1 MAKSHQSV
9 TMVEL
14 FYDLIFAYA
23 VGRMAQTLAVPVHG
37 MIAPQVLVEFLLML
51 LVFWTIWTFQTVL
64 IDRFSHH
71 EVTHNLFTLFN
82 MFWVIVL
89 STAINPDFA
98 KTKWPFQL
106 SAAILFL
113 SLASQYGLLWRRKHS
128 QLAKTFGITL
138 AACSFVILISLFI
151 KPYTLSFAVFFGGV
165 LAAGLMPLL
174 LRNVLKA
181 TPADLGNLSTRYSLL
196 VLLIF
201 GESIIGVA
209 ETIYAGLSLQ
219 AGLFFLVV
227 ILLFIAYQLVYDNGL
242 DRRQKTAGLAVIYL
256 QLPLLAAILS
266 LSTFIHSWLAG
277 LLDPQWF
284 ALAITVT
291 LAVYYF
297 SLIGYLSAY
306 PVKHIDIG
314 FKRWF
319 YLGFSVLIF
328 GIFSFMTTIMPLPF
342 MFGLTAYL
350 LANTLYLWQF
360 IIHPNDAM
368 YNKLG

>member
-1 MAKSHQSV
+1 
-9 TMVEL
+9 
-14 FYDLIFAYA
+14 
-23 VGRMAQTLAVPVHG
+23 
-37 MIAPQVLVEFLLML
+37 
-51 LVFWTIWTFQTVL
+51 
-64 IDRFSHH
+64 
-71 EVTHNLFTLFN
+71 
-82 MFWVIVL
+82 
-89 STAINPDFA
+89 
-98 KTKWPFQL
+98 
-106 SAAILFL
+106 
-113 SLASQYGLLWRRKHS
+113 
-128 QLAKTFGITL
+128 
-138 AACSFVILISLFI
+138 VILISLFI

-360 IIHPNDAM
+360 ILHPNDAM

>member
-1 MAKSHQSV
+1 M
-9 TMVEL
+9 
-14 FYDLIFAYA
+14 
-23 VGRMAQTLAVPVHG
+23 PV
-37 MIAPQVLVEFLLML
+37 FL
-51 LVFWTIWTFQTVL
+51 
-64 IDRFSHH
+64 
-71 EVTHNLFTLFN
+71 
-82 MFWVIVL
+82 
-89 STAINPDFA
+89 
-98 KTKWPFQL
+98 
-106 SAAILFL
+106 
-113 SLASQYGLLWRRKHS
+113 
-128 QLAKTFGITL
+128 
-138 AACSFVILISLFI
+138 
-151 KPYTLSFAVFFGGV
+151 
-165 LAAGLMPLL
+165 
-174 LRNVLKA
+174 
-181 TPADLGNLSTRYSLL
+181 
-196 VLLIF
+196 
-201 GESIIGVA
+201 
-209 ETIYAGLSLQ
+209 LQ

-360 IIHPNDAM
+360 ILHPNDAM

>member
-138 AACSFVILISLFI
+138 AACSFVILI
-151 KPYTLSFAVFFGGV
+151 
-165 LAAGLMPLL
+165 
-174 LRNVLKA
+174 
-181 TPADLGNLSTRYSLL
+181 
-196 VLLIF
+196 
-201 GESIIGVA
+201 
-209 ETIYAGLSLQ
+209 
-219 AGLFFLVV
+219 
-227 ILLFIAYQLVYDNGL
+227 
-242 DRRQKTAGLAVIYL
+242 
-256 QLPLLAAILS
+256 
-266 LSTFIHSWLAG
+266 
-277 LLDPQWF
+277 
-284 ALAITVT
+284 
-291 LAVYYF
+291 
-297 SLIGYLSAY
+297 
-306 PVKHIDIG
+306 
-314 FKRWF
+314 
-319 YLGFSVLIF
+319 
-328 GIFSFMTTIMPLPF
+328 
-342 MFGLTAYL
+342 
-350 LANTLYLWQF
+350 
-360 IIHPNDAM
+360 
-368 YNKLG
+368 